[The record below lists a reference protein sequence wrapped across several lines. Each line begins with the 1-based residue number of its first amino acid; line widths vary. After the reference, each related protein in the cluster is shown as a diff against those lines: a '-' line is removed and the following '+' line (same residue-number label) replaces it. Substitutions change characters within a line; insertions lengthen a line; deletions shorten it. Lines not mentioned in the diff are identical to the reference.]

1 MDAYQPKKDV
11 HRDVIA
17 AVSHGNAAALD
28 ALMARGL
35 VDHNLVDHNALP
47 NQAPGLEGFK
57 QWMSAVRHS

>member
-1 MDAYQPKKDV
+1 MG
-11 HRDVIA
+11 DVIA

-35 VDHNLVDHNALP
+35 VDHNALP

-57 QWMSAVRHS
+57 QWMSAVRHA

>member
-1 MDAYQPKKDV
+1 VDAYQPKKDV

-35 VDHNLVDHNALP
+35 VDHNALP
-47 NQAPGLEGFK
+47 NQAPGLDGFK